1 MEMIQD
7 TAYNFLQTF
16 KACQDTFCSN
26 KPRRVRRNRMWVPPK
41 LGEYKINFDA
51 AMFNESE
58 KVGIGV
64 VVCDSSG

>member
-1 MEMIQD
+1 M
-7 TAYNFLQTF
+7 
-16 KACQDTFCSN
+16 
-26 KPRRVRRNRMWVPPK
+26 RVPPK

>member
-7 TAYNFLQTF
+7 MACNFLQTF

-26 KPRRVRRNRMWVPPK
+26 KLRRVRRNRLWVPPK